1 MLGEMGRHGDQ
12 LLCQASTLRLNTGN
26 FLPGKSGKFND

>member
-12 LLCQASTLRLNTGN
+12 LLRQACVPSLNAGN
-26 FLPGKSGKFND
+26 FQAGKTA